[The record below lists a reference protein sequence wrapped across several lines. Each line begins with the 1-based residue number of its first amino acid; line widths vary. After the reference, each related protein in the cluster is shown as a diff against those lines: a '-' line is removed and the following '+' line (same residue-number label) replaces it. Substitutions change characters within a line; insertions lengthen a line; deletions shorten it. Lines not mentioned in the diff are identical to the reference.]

1 MRRAIFFSVFLAAA
15 LALTGLFRPA
25 SVLAAEAA
33 GGDVDDEFEDFLAD
47 DFPGEGQSG
56 GGAVEVADP
65 LYYWNLAMFHVNDK
79 VYFWALK
86 PVSRGYR
93 AVVPELA
100 RVGVKNFFTNLGAPI
115 RTVNCLLQGKSES
128 AGAEIARFMVNT
140 VVGGLG
146 FVDVASRY
154 PELALA
160 DEDFGQTLGLYGIG
174 DGIYIVWPL
183 LGPSTLRDTVGDL
196 GDRFID
202 PLSYVEPVEASIG
215 VTSLDTVNSTS
226 FRIGDYEAL
235 KDAALVPYDALRDAY
250 LQNRRRKI
258 QD

>member
-1 MRRAIFFSVFLAAA
+1 MRRAILISVSLAAA
-15 LALTGLFRPA
+15 LALNSLLCPA
-25 SVLAAEAA
+25 SSSAA
-33 GGDVDDEFEDFLAD
+33 DDAEFEDFLAD
-47 DFPGEGQSG
+47 DFPGEGASG
-56 GGAVEVADP
+56 DGEATVADP

-79 VYFWALK
+79 LYFWALK
-86 PVSRGYR
+86 PISRGYR
-93 AVVPELA
+93 TVVPELA

-128 AGAEIARFMVNT
+128 AGAEVARFMVNT

-160 DEDFGQTLGLYGIG
+160 DEDLGQTLGVYGIG
-174 DGIYIVWPL
+174 DGIYLVWPV
-183 LGPSTLRDTVGDL
+183 LGPSTLRDSVGDF

-202 PLSYVEPVEASIG
+202 PLSYVEPIEASIG
-215 VTSLDTVNSTS
+215 VTSLDTINSTS

-235 KDAALVPYDALRDAY
+235 KSAALVPYDAIRDAY
-250 LQNRRRKI
+250 LQNRRKKI
-258 QD
+258 QE